1 MTVKTI
7 DDLWFILNEEL
18 VDSKKSNK
26 KTVLFLT
33 GGKSIQ
39 ELYKSDKWLKI
50 FNSFDKICF
59 ADERMVLESNIDSNL
74 GNFLRITNL
83 DSGKV
88 QRILDKD
95 GTVLEDYSE
104 IITHY
109 LKSKNYNCYAISGF
123 GLDGHFWSLFT
134 QNDLM
139 KNDII
144 IKTKSNNHLYD
155 RITLGAKAY
164 ELLDDNYFFASKE
177 KLSNFNSAPKEPVK
191 SYMNKIFIL

>member
-50 FNSFDKICF
+50 FNSFNKICF
-59 ADERMVLESNIDSNL
+59 ADERMVLESSIDSNL
-74 GNFLRITNL
+74 GNFLRITNV

-104 IITHY
+104 IIT
-109 LKSKNYNCYAISGF
+109 
-123 GLDGHFWSLFT
+123 
-134 QNDLM
+134 
-139 KNDII
+139 II
-144 IKTKSNNHLYD
+144 
-155 RITLGAKAY
+155 
-164 ELLDDNYFFASKE
+164 
-177 KLSNFNSAPKEPVK
+177 
-191 SYMNKIFIL
+191 